1 MRERFEQCILKGSII
16 PVVPEWE
23 SVLSELEE
31 AERDLAA
38 AKRSREDNDGKW
50 AIIAA
55 YSSMVH
61 SYRSLILM
69 KGYREKS
76 DICLHQAVDALY
88 VEEGTLDPALLA
100 GFREAKFL
108 HTQAL
113 YDGVYSEPGAKW
125 IVRSAETIRDAV
137 RVLIPGE

>member
-1 MRERFEQCILKGSII
+1 MRERFERCILKGSII
-16 PVVPEWE
+16 PVVPDWE
-23 SVLSELEE
+23 SVLSEIEE

-38 AKRSREDNDGKW
+38 AQRSRENNDEKW
-50 AIIAA
+50 AIVAA

-69 KGYREKS
+69 KGYREKT
-76 DICLHQAVDALY
+76 DLCLHQAVDALY

-108 HTQAL
+108 HNQAL
-113 YDGVYSEPGAKW
+113 YDGVCSEPAAKW
-125 IVRSAETIRDAV
+125 TVRSAETILDAV
-137 RVLIPGE
+137 RVLIPAD